1 MLATWSQHPY
11 DLTNLT
17 TLTAPSTLS
26 TWPTPTTPATLFPQ
40 QRFHIQQNHL
50 THYNWSDCQP
60 QIESKY
66 FLQLEPVLALT
77 PLWVR
82 VRIYREQSWANNIW
96 QWSQVYAVLYCCG
109 LQFASPDFLL
119 YRMTS
124 HILNKSSSM
133 LLSIQAVSSLGLA
146 WIGNTQLSTAPV
158 CWTERSLF
166 LNSAQTLKDFDLVA
180 LLNTTFC

>member
-1 MLATWSQHPY
+1 MTSHTHYIDA
-11 DLTNLT
+11 
-17 TLTAPSTLS
+17 AC
-26 TWPTPTTPATLFPQ
+26 
-40 QRFHIQQNHL
+40 IQSMRASANFRPDESPHSAHL
-50 THYNWSDCQP
+50 CTFSLVWISSVFLERRLGQMTSYNWSMCW
-60 QIESKY
+60 
-66 FLQLEPVLALT
+66 LWLT
-77 PLWVR
+77 ALWVSVCVYR
-82 VRIYREQSWANNIW
+82 VQSWANNIW
-96 QWSQVYAVLYCCG
+96 QWSQVYAVLYCYR
-109 LQFASPDFLL
+109 LQFSFPDFLL

-158 CWTERSLF
+158 CWTERSLS

>member
-1 MLATWSQHPY
+1 MTSRTHYIDVAC
-11 DLTNLT
+11 
-17 TLTAPSTLS
+17 
-26 TWPTPTTPATLFPQ
+26 
-40 QRFHIQQNHL
+40 IQSERANANFRPDESPHSAHL
-50 THYNWSDCQP
+50 ERRLDQMTSYNWSMCWLWLHCGWACAFTEYNLE
-60 QIESKY
+60 QITSD
-66 FLQLEPVLALT
+66 
-77 PLWVR
+77 
-82 VRIYREQSWANNIW
+82 
-96 QWSQVYAVLYCCG
+96 WSQVYAVLYCCG

-158 CWTERSLF
+158 CWTERSLS

>member
-1 MLATWSQHPY
+1 MTSCARYIVVACLQTGRASANFRPDESPHSAHLCTFSLVWISY
-11 DLTNLT
+11 VFFRK
-17 TLTAPSTLS
+17 TA
-26 TWPTPTTPATLFPQ
+26 WP
-40 QRFHIQQNHL
+40 N
-50 THYNWSDCQP
+50 D
-60 QIESKY
+60 
-66 FLQLEPVLALT
+66 FLQLEHVLALT
-77 PLWVR
+77 PLWVSVR
-82 VRIYREQSWANNIW
+82 VYKVQSWANNTW

-119 YRMTS
+119 DRMTS

-133 LLSIQAVSSLGLA
+133 LFSIQAVCSLGLA

-158 CWTERSLF
+158 CWTERSLS